1 MKIKSIKTSL
11 LGQTVPTNI
20 NGVAGRYIEEHM
32 QQEGWPTDLRGAG
45 ADIPAYGLEIKS
57 RDKDAVSAHTVGT
70 MLPTDIISKSYPSS
84 IIFEKLQQQFRV
96 ITKDQVVVS
105 TTVYNFAHPK
115 IQVIFNDG
123 YETCRQKL
131 AADLAA
137 GKESSNYI
145 RGNDCCFFERQRGKT
160 SYKFRIFK
168 NKMAVLEAMAMR
180 SKQYELLFGG
190 DDL

>member
-20 NGVAGRYIEEHM
+20 NGVAGRYIEAHM

-45 ADIPAYGLEIKS
+45 ADIPIYNLEIKS
-57 RDKDAVSAHTVGT
+57 RDKDAVSHHTVGA
-70 MLPTDIISKSYPSS
+70 MLPADIISKSYSSS

-115 IQVIFNDG
+115 IQVIFNNG

-131 AADLAA
+131 AAGD
-137 GKESSNYI
+137 ESNYI
-145 RGNDCCFFERQRGKT
+145 RGNDYCFFERQRGKA

-168 NKMAVLEAMAMR
+168 NKMAVLENMAMR
-180 SKQYELLFGG
+180 SKQYELLFGV
-190 DDL
+190 DNL